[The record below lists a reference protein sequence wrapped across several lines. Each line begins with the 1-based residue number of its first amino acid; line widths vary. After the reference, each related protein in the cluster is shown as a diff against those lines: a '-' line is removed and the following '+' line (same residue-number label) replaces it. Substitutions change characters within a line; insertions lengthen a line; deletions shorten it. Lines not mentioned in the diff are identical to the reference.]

1 MRRRRCIGA
10 LLVAACSPAAWGQP
24 APAEQQ
30 RIDRLIDA
38 VGQHKDLRFL
48 RNGREYTAA
57 QAADFL
63 RGKLK
68 WRVEKVKTMQ
78 DFIDE
83 VGTRS
88 TTSGDPYFV
97 RLADGRVLP
106 SAEFLREELRRIEK
120 KR

>member
-1 MRRRRCIGA
+1 MRGRRCIGA
-10 LLVAACSPAAWGQP
+10 VLAACSLAAWAQP

-30 RIDRLIDA
+30 RIDRLIEA
-38 VGQHKDLRFL
+38 VAGNKDLRFL

-68 WRVEKVKTMQ
+68 WRIDKVKTVQ

-83 VGTRS
+83 IGTRS
-88 TTSGDPYFV
+88 TTSGDIYQV
-97 RLADGRVLP
+97 RLADGRTLP
-106 SAEFLREELRRIEK
+106 SAEFLRQELRRIEK

>member
-1 MRRRRCIGA
+1 MRRRRCLAA
-10 LLVAACSPAAWGQP
+10 LLAACSPWVQALP
-24 APAEQQ
+24 TPTEQQ

-38 VGQHKDLRFL
+38 VGQHKDIRFV
-48 RNGREYTAA
+48 RNGREYTGA

-68 WRVEKVKTMQ
+68 WRMEKVHTVQ

-83 VGTRS
+83 IGTRS
-88 TTSGDPYFV
+88 TTSGETYLV
-97 RLADGRVLP
+97 RHADGRTVP
-106 SAEFLREELRRIEK
+106 SAEFLRQELRRIEQ

>member
-10 LLVAACSPAAWGQP
+10 LLAACSAWAWAQP
-24 APAEQQ
+24 APVEQQ
-30 RIDRLIDA
+30 RIDRLIEA
-38 VGQHKDLRFL
+38 VAQHKDLRFL

-68 WRVEKVKTMQ
+68 WRVEKVRTVQ